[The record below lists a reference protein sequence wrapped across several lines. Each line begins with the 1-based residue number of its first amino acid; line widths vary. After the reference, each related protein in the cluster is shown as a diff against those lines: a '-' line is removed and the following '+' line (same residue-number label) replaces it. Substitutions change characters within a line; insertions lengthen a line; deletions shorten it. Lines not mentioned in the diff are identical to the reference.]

1 MPTLTVLAG
10 PNGSGK
16 STLTAR
22 LNLGPREYLVDPD
35 AIAREL
41 DPADPSRAAL
51 SAGRETI
58 RRCREFVETG
68 ASFVLETTLAGNS
81 ALSVMENAKAA
92 KYHVRLLYIALS
104 DPALNIRRVR
114 ARFVMGG
121 HDVPDEDILRR
132 YERSQ
137 RNFASAVRLAD
148 ESAVFDNSGEQ
159 IRPIA
164 ELAGIEVIWK
174 AAVLP
179 AWAEKILLD
188 LR

>member
-22 LNLGPREYLVDPD
+22 LNLGPRENLVDPD

-41 DPADPSRAAL
+41 DPVDPSRAAL

-58 RRCREFVETG
+58 HRCRIFVETG
-68 ASFVLETTLAGNS
+68 ADFVLETTLAGNS
-81 ALSVMENAKAA
+81 AIAVMRSAKAA
-92 KYHVRLLYIALS
+92 NYHIRLIYIALN
-104 DPALNIRRVR
+104 DATLNIQRVR
-114 ARFVMGG
+114 ARFSMGG
-121 HDVPDEDILRR
+121 HDVPDEDIVRR

-137 RNFASAVRLAD
+137 RNFASAAGLAD
-148 ESAVFDNSGEQ
+148 ESAVFDNSGEE

-164 ELAGIEVIWK
+164 ELAGLEVIWQ
-174 AAVLP
+174 AAELP